1 MLALCC
7 IVLICVEITTGFK
20 LLDIRSSSGKRQLD
34 IVIVPG
40 CSKRATSLAKPC
52 MYLPQVADEREIV
65 AIFNI
70 SLSKIFFVIE

>member
-34 IVIVPG
+34 IVIVRLDAVKG
-40 CSKRATSLAKPC
+40 QLA
-52 MYLPQVADEREIV
+52 
-65 AIFNI
+65 
-70 SLSKIFFVIE
+70 